1 MSMAEDAAAVLSP
14 EQIKGLRE
22 VYCSPH
28 NPDLSGEV
36 MAELIK
42 LSLCCPD
49 LKHRTVTQQGSQ
61 VIAILRKEGRWI

>member
-28 NPDLSGEV
+28 NPDLSREV
-36 MAELIK
+36 FAELIK
-42 LSLCCPD
+42 RSLCYPD
-49 LKHRTVTQQGSQ
+49 LKQRTVTQLGSG
-61 VIAILRKEGRWI
+61 VIAILRKEGKWI